1 MLYLNNR
8 SLSQDNIVSDF
19 KNKVVDA
26 GPPKNPKAPSALRI
40 FQRKLQSIYFGVT
53 DPLEA
58 LENESR
64 FDAYPGL
71 KAMLYKIFNLKD
83 GDDLSQAFSQLK
95 QVEPEWAAPDLDK
108 HWQRLDSEYGYFT
121 GFNDRALKDLYRQL
135 VQSTRKMAV
144 LFEENNNPEDTVAYE
159 NAYKLMAL
167 FVDSDKPIK
176 LNEQFNEVS
185 KRTYK
190 LFHQSDVQFE
200 KPFHDVLLVKL
211 ALPFAT
217 SFQDKSGWRNLIDSI
232 GMQAF
237 PFFAMADK
245 MEAKAAEADG
255 QPLAPQNRREAERI
269 FVKLKYARGD
279 EDPEFA
285 ALCHAS
291 KVDEKT
297 FNKCLDYMREIP
309 GWPKKN
315 EDNLPD
321 IEVHGEGDAAGYRIV
336 KLPINDKRALI
347 LGKITDC
354 CQSIDGHSE
363 LCVKD
368 GVSLTDNGFYVILKE
383 DKKGNTKIIGQS
395 YAWRSKSGSLCLDSV
410 ECLKDS
416 ISNDALKALLTG
428 FSQQILSDDP
438 DMKMITI
445 GRGGKTPKD
454 VFADAFSPEV
464 MSQGMLYGDALSQ
477 YLIMGQ
483 AQMKSGP
490 LPEGLGLEDNLK
502 SFFEWVRNFLPNDAD
517 LESEIATFLSG
528 NMSPTLKNAVIAGAQ
543 TVRNYIAILPFL
555 ETRVSPENMKDMEL
569 RISDLVLNVQDFK
582 TVRDVLQPEQFQ
594 AFYTVIKGK
603 LVDII
608 ECESD
613 IKEIFMC
620 LSPEQCKEVVNL
632 LKMKLPDIFKDGRR
646 FLEVLFPLHGNKS
659 RVLVDAMKE
668 HLPKIINTASVF
680 ESMMLTYLKPGDQ
693 AEFIT
698 AMTSRFSEMIKN
710 GNDFR
715 TVFRNITPQQ
725 RTRIYEA
732 IKEDMPDILSS
743 YSDINMAFQYLSLE
757 QCEEVIKSIKDKLPH
772 LFRGVKSFYNGFYG
786 LDEDKCRLLIEA
798 MKADLPEII
807 QDTHD
812 FEIALRF
819 LTPNDR
825 TVIYEAM
832 KDRLHA
838 YIKTAAGLNRVLKY
852 LTPDQC
858 KYVCKNVSI
867 SFSDM
872 INKHDELAAVLKP
885 LAPEMCGEVI
895 HSIKEKLP
903 NVINSGF
910 ELGMLLMG
918 LDIEQCEAVLQA
930 MEDKLPDIINNAN
943 DFYKTLEYLL
953 PKTRTALYE
962 VMKETIPT
970 RILEESRPSHEAM
983 IDALRYTLL
992 QTMLMTFEAV
1002 THFFDDMGPMLQET
1016 KSSYYL
1022 DGIDQSKLGYAFKK
1036 YTMLL
1041 EPEEA
1046 IEVYEALQ
1054 EHLPKGFDLDA
1065 HLIRDYSFNE
1075 MKKVLN
1081 DLKEGG
1087 KDSDTQYDTEQYLS
1101 R

>member
-8 SLSQDNIVSDF
+8 LLSQDNIVSDF
-19 KNKVVDA
+19 KSKVVDA
-26 GPPKNPKAPSALRI
+26 GPPKHPKAPSALRI
-40 FQRKLQSIYFGVT
+40 FQRNLQSIYFGVT

-58 LENESR
+58 LKSESR

-71 KAMLYKIFNLKD
+71 KAVLYNVFKLKD
-83 GDDLSQAFSQLK
+83 GDDLSQALFQLET
-95 QVEPEWAAPDLDK
+95 VEPEWDAPDLDK

-121 GFNDRALKDLYRQL
+121 GCDDSALKDLYKQL

-144 LFEENNNPEDTVAYE
+144 LFEENNNSEDTIAYE

-167 FVDSDKPIK
+167 FVDPDKPIK

-185 KRTYK
+185 KRTHK
-190 LFHQSDVQFE
+190 LLHQSDVKFE

-211 ALPFAT
+211 ALPSAT

-232 GMQAF
+232 GMRAF

-245 MEAKAAEADG
+245 MEAKAAEVDG
-255 QPLAPQNRREAERI
+255 QPLAPQSRREAERI
-269 FVKLKYARGD
+269 FVKLKYARGN

-285 ALCHAS
+285 ALCHAN

-297 FNKCLDYMREIP
+297 FNKCLDYMRAIP

-347 LGKITDC
+347 LGEITDC

-363 LCVKD
+363 QCVKD

-395 YAWRSKSGSLCLDSV
+395 YAWRSKSGGLCLDSV

-428 FSQQILSDDP
+428 FSQQILSEDP

-445 GRGGKTPKD
+445 GRGGKTPKGM
-454 VFADAFSPEV
+454 FADAFSPEI
-464 MSQGMLYGDALSQ
+464 MSQGMLYGDAWSQ

-528 NMSPTLKNAVIAGAQ
+528 NMSSILKNAVIAGAQ
-543 TVRNYIAILPFL
+543 SVSSYITLLTFL
-555 ETRVSPENMKDMEL
+555 ETRVSQENIKDLERRM
-569 RISDLVLNVQDFK
+569 SDFV
-582 TVRDVLQPEQFQ
+582 ES
-594 AFYTVIKGK
+594 
-603 LVDII
+603 
-608 ECESD
+608 ESD
-613 IKEIFMC
+613 IKEIFMR
-620 LSPEQCKEVVNL
+620 LSPEQCKEVVNH
-632 LKMKLPDIFKDGRR
+632 LKIKLSDIFEDGRR
-646 FLEVLFPLHGNKS
+646 FQELLFSLHSNKS

-668 HLPKIINTASVF
+668 HLPKIINTASLF
-680 ESMMLTYLKPGDQ
+680 ESMMLTYIKPADQ
-693 AEFIT
+693 AAFIT

-710 GNDFR
+710 GDDFR

-725 RTRIYEA
+725 RTMIYEA
-732 IKEDMPDILSS
+732 IKEHIPDILSS
-743 YSDINMAFQYLSLE
+743 YGDINIVFQYLSLE
-757 QCEEVIKSIKDKLPH
+757 QCEEVIKSIKDKLPL
-772 LFRGVKSFYNGFYG
+772 LFRGVNSFYHGFTG
-786 LDEDKCRLLIEA
+786 LDADKCRLLIEA
-798 MKADLPEII
+798 MKAHLPEII
-807 QDTHD
+807 QDTRN
-812 FEIALRF
+812 FKIALQY

-832 KDRLHA
+832 KGRLHA
-838 YIKTAAGLNRVLKY
+838 NIKTTTQLERVLKY
-852 LTPDQC
+852 LTPDQR
-858 KYVCKNVSI
+858 KEVCKNVSI

-872 INKHDELAAVLKP
+872 INEYHGLAAVLKP
-885 LAPEMCGEVI
+885 LAPEMCSEVI

-903 NVINSGF
+903 NVIKSGF
-910 ELGMLLMG
+910 EFGMILAE
-918 LDIEQCEAVLQA
+918 LDIKQCEAVLQA
-930 MEDKLPDIINNAN
+930 MEDKLPDIIHNAY
-943 DFYKTLEYLL
+943 DFYKTLEYLP
-953 PKTRTALYE
+953 PKSRTALYE

-970 RILEESRPSHEAM
+970 RILEESRPSHKDM
-983 IDALRYTLL
+983 LDTLRYTLL
-992 QTMLMTFEAV
+992 QTMLMTFEAA

-1022 DGIDQSKLGYAFKK
+1022 DGIDQSKLGHAFQN
-1036 YTMLL
+1036 YIMLL
-1041 EPEEA
+1041 KPEEA
-1046 IEVYEALQ
+1046 TEVYEALQ
-1054 EHLPKGFDLDA
+1054 EHLPEGFDLDA
-1065 HLIRDYSFNE
+1065 RLIRSYSFNE

-1087 KDSDTQYDTEQYLS
+1087 EDSDNQYDTEQDLS
-1101 R
+1101 K